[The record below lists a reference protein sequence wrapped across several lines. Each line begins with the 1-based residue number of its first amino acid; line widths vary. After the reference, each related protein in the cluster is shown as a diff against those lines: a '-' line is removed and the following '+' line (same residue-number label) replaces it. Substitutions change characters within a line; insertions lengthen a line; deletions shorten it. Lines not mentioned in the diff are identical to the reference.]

1 MVRERKN
8 KKKVPEGGNR
18 ELCGRGGQ
26 GQGLGGSGRV
36 GVGGVGGNRELCYTS
51 SVWSSQDV
59 CTAWLIGYRRLRE
72 RHRRTRLATRFFCL
86 ILNAAVDAVGP
97 DGHTPLLLVCMQG
110 SVAVAAALL
119 AAALLALGAD
129 PSKRASDVWFE

>member
-1 MVRERKN
+1 M
-8 KKKVPEGGNR
+8 
-18 ELCGRGGQ
+18 
-26 GQGLGGSGRV
+26 
-36 GVGGVGGNRELCYTS
+36 
-51 SVWSSQDV
+51 

-119 AAALLALGAD
+119 AAALLAAALLALGAEL
-129 PSKRASDVWFE
+129 SKRASDVWFE